1 MNTKFGRHTFRLKII
16 VVCWSRYFQNWFSS
30 AKLKFL
36 NCELLYL
43 YMFPDNLDYFTINF
57 QRKIV
62 KSAEVIEKSMFNHMG
77 TVYDLAGK
85 LRIEVSSKKI

>member
-1 MNTKFGRHTFRLKII
+1 
-16 VVCWSRYFQNWFSS
+16 
-30 AKLKFL
+30 
-36 NCELLYL
+36 
-43 YMFPDNLDYFTINF
+43 MFPDNLDYFTINF